1 MRSAAAAKTAKKRPA
16 KKRRKSKSPKALN
29 TKGSSRRSLSK
40 PPGRYPVGHKGAET
54 ISKQE
59 AFCAAFSIIP
69 TFTYA
74 AQEAGINITT
84 AYDWRANDSEFP
96 AMVEAARGRFVDRV
110 EEAAV
115 KNAVDNKSESMQ
127 RFMLKAHRKD
137 RYGDQVEVKGA
148 IDHRHQLTS
157 LTREQLEAELKELEA
172 EDNAIEASYEVVQ

>member
-1 MRSAAAAKTAKKRPA
+1 MKKARNRKAKRSKDSKDLNLTTRGSV
-16 KKRRKSKSPKALN
+16 RKP
-29 TKGSSRRSLSK
+29 T
-40 PPGRYPVGHKGAET
+40 GRFPVGHKGAET

-84 AYDWRANDSEFP
+84 AYDWRANDPEFP

-137 RYGDQVEVKGA
+137 RYGDQVAVSGA
-148 IDHRHQLTS
+148 VDHRHQLTS
-157 LTREQLEAELKELEA
+157 LTREQLEAELKELES
-172 EDNAIEASYEVVQ
+172 EDTAIEASYEVVS